1 MEVTVHM
8 NICVGISVSEAD
20 GLAQSGV
27 GENFCFLLV
36 SCQCSVDGM
45 DNE

>member
-1 MEVTVHM
+1 MEVTVQM
-8 NICVGISVSEAD
+8 NICVWDSVCKAD

-27 GENFCFLLV
+27 GENFCLVLV